1 MEFLVFILLGLALI
15 SYSYYRLY
23 NKHVETVSK
32 LESLEALVVE
42 FLKLQNDLNQNQQEF
57 NQLQIGIN
65 KLSQEL
71 IDKEK
76 SL

>member
-1 MEFLVFILLGLALI
+1 MEYSALILLGLALI
-15 SYSYYRLY
+15 GYSYHDLY
-23 NKHVETVSK
+23 NKYVETVSK